1 MNSKIKIDPNSKEQ
15 VYVVAGGHLFHDLY
29 TSFLAPLLPTL
40 VDNFSLSLTS
50 AGLLTTFSRIPSILN
65 PFIGYLAD
73 KAGAKYFVIL
83 SPAITASLMSL
94 LGLAPNFY
102 TLALILFF
110 AGMSS
115 TMFHAA
121 SPGLVASASSNR
133 KGFGLSLFMAGG
145 GLGRTLGPL
154 LVVWAAAQWGLPGI
168 YRTAVLGW
176 AASILLFFQ
185 FRKFDLEPSKPH
197 SLRTAIP
204 IFKEFFLPLSL
215 VLILR
220 STLTASLNTYLPIYM
235 VQSGAPLWMAGA
247 ALSTLEFAGVIGAL
261 TIGPLSDT
269 FGRRKSINISM
280 LMSSILVPIF
290 LQVSGWLVIPL
301 LLLLGFFSLSTGTL
315 FLALVQDHFQDHR
328 ATGNGVYLLIS
339 LLSNAVMLIVVGF
352 IGDHSGLK
360 TAYLISAAAA
370 LLSIPALKF
379 IPTFE
384 EK

>member
-40 VDNFSLSLTS
+40 VDNLSLSLTS

>member
-15 VYVVAGGHLFHDLY
+15 VYVVAGGHLFHDLFN
-29 TSFLAPLLPTL
+29 SFLAPLLPTL

-339 LLSNAVMLIVVGF
+339 LLSNAVMLIVVGL